1 MQETQETW
9 VPGSG
14 KSPGGW
20 NGYPLQCSMD
30 RGAQWA
36 TVHGIRKSQT
46 WLSDW
51 ACTVLWYLGACWPRR
66 DELIP
71 EITNSSLENMPFM
84 CKVTHP
90 KPYPE
95 PTTPNHALYPAH
107 STPILWVLQGYEFYY
122 TSHILPFFFFKQMEG
137 LWQTCIEKVCWC
149 HFPNSYFFKKRLL
162 FFFNITLL
170 YALIDYT
177 VYSYTV

>member
-122 TSHILPFFFFKQMEG
+122 TSHILPFFFFLNKWKACDKPALRKSVG
-137 LWQTCIEKVCWC
+137 AIFLTVTFLKKD
-149 HFPNSYFFKKRLL
+149 YFF
-162 FFFNITLL
+162 F
-170 YALIDYT
+170 LI
-177 VYSYTV
+177 